1 MLSSVQTFFPSYQ
14 FWDRNHSP
22 ESSEYVF
29 RDPGFALFKGW
40 DSGFLRKVGARFG
53 IESMCGMWDP
63 KNNHRDLRDF
73 ARIWVGMTGL
83 KNHIEDSQPLV
94 PKLTSDQ

>member
-1 MLSSVQTFFPSYQ
+1 MFFGI
-14 FWDRNHSP
+14 RVLHCLKGGI
-22 ESSEYVF
+22 
-29 RDPGFALFKGW
+29 RDFKEKWGR
-40 DSGFLRKVGARFG
+40 DIG
-53 IESMCGMWDP
+53 IESMRGMWDP